1 MKSIT
6 ISVSLNNNNSVNSR
20 GYNEVLSSS
29 SSDEEDQKVLS
40 QNNNNYASKYQNDLP
55 MSYMN
60 ALVIG
65 AGDHQD
71 LYEFGEDEQ
80 ELSIEQ
86 L

>member
-1 MKSIT
+1 MKSLGEKMKSIT

-40 QNNNNYASKYQNDLP
+40 QYNNNYEGKYQNDLP

-60 ALVIG
+60 ALVIE

-71 LYEFGEDEQ
+71 LYEFGEDE
-80 ELSIEQ
+80 
-86 L
+86 

>member
-1 MKSIT
+1 
-6 ISVSLNNNNSVNSR
+6 
-20 GYNEVLSSS
+20 
-29 SSDEEDQKVLS
+29 
-40 QNNNNYASKYQNDLP
+40 
-55 MSYMN
+55 MN